1 MLGDITV
8 ADEIYVICG
17 YTDMRKS
24 IDGLCAVVKDQLNMN
39 PSGQM
44 QSISSVADVVIE

>member
-24 IDGLCAVVKDQLNMN
+24 IDGKR
-39 PSGQM
+39 
-44 QSISSVADVVIE
+44 SIASTLTTISRFCGL

>member
-39 PSGQM
+39 PFQAKCNLSLLWQT
-44 QSISSVADVVIE
+44 